1 MLRALDPF
9 TFTKGSAKVF
19 DKSTLALERTCPLLF
34 YSSVQGERLSEV
46 FASEKEMWAYVR
58 SNGYC
63 YEVSDRED
71 HEPKRV
77 LDGAV
82 PPASWP
88 QSANRK

>member
-1 MLRALDPF
+1 MPFAL
-9 TFTKGSAKVF
+9 
-19 DKSTLALERTCPLLF
+19 

-77 LDGAV
+77 LFPEYSILVCREDGQRLDK
-82 PPASWP
+82 PPIQAS
-88 QSANRK
+88 R